1 MLAACLQL
9 GDAACGRTQLNSE
22 DTGAQSPDTPR
33 GTKARY
39 TSTLLDVCLKPN
51 TPARGGTANMS
62 RRERGDQHNLHTSW
76 IAIDRRIF
84 YETGEDSKTNG
95 I

>member
-51 TPARGGTANMS
+51 TPARGGHSKHVQERA
-62 RRERGDQHNLHTSW
+62 RRSAQHTHLLDS
-76 IAIDRRIF
+76 DRQEDF
-84 YETGEDSKTNG
+84 YETGEDSKANG

>member
-51 TPARGGTANMS
+51 TPLF
-62 RRERGDQHNLHTSW
+62 RRAQQTCPGESA
-76 IAIDRRIF
+76 AISTI
-84 YETGEDSKTNG
+84 YTPPG
-95 I
+95 